1 MVLSRL
7 NSYPVYKKKRGLL
20 HPLIFYFTESVF
32 GVETFVVSTLVVSV
46 TTVVVSVAVVDS
58 VDSDPQDASVNIEA
72 TIASVMR
79 ILFMSTILNKK

>member
-1 MVLSRL
+1 MVSNHL

-20 HPLIFYFTESVF
+20 HPLIFYCTESVV
-32 GVETFVVSTLVVSV
+32 VETFVVSTLVVSV
-46 TTVVVSVAVVDS
+46 TTAVESVAVVDS
-58 VDSDPQDASVNIEA
+58 VDSDPQDTTVNIEA